1 MNIVICDD
9 ELVLALETK
18 KLVEQYFAEKDIE
31 VNTDTFTNS
40 SDLAHNIKYY
50 DIAFLDI
57 EIDNLNGI
65 DIVRLLM
72 NINPHI
78 VVFIVTSYNKY
89 LDDAMD
95 MNVFRFLTK
104 PLEKQRLF
112 AGLDKATELISHENV
127 EFVVKGQN
135 FAEKISILDIVC
147 VYVYDR
153 GTSIVTQNG
162 TFESKEKISW
172 WREKLKRNFFYSPH
186 HSYIINMNH
195 VSAYSDKQIKMANKF
210 TVPLSS
216 RKASDF
222 KRDFL
227 SFITNRG

>member
-18 KLVEQYFAEKDIE
+18 RLVEQYFNEKDME
-31 VNTDTFTNS
+31 VNTDTFTS
-40 SDLAHNIKYY
+40 SSELAHNIKHY

-65 DIVRLLM
+65 DIARLLM

-104 PLEKQRLF
+104 PVEEQRLF
-112 AGLDKATELISHENV
+112 AGLDKAMELISNEKL

-135 FAEKISILDIVC
+135 FSEKINILDIVC
-147 VYVYDR
+147 VYIYER

-162 TFESKEKISW
+162 SFESSEKISW
-172 WREKLKRNFFYSPH
+172 WREKLNRKFFYSPH
-186 HSYIINMNH
+186 HSYIINMNY

-216 RKASDF
+216 RKAAGF
-222 KRDFL
+222 KREFL